1 MRHFIAN
8 YMIKIANWLDGSGWY
23 YDEFDHGF
31 RDGANVARQATAP
44 SAFNIQRP
52 VSIEITEDDDGDV
65 SIALYDA
72 NGFSCGGAD
81 ILAGKKIVATL
92 LFGSNVISSDTYTIG
107 KFIQGNVN

>member
-8 YMIKIANWLDGSGWY
+8 YMTKIANWLDGTGWN
-23 YDEFDHGF
+23 YDKFDHGY
-31 RDGANVARQATAP
+31 REGASVARQATAP

-65 SIALYDA
+65 AIALYDA
-72 NGFSCGGAD
+72 NGFSCGGAE

-107 KFIQGNVN
+107 KYDDD